1 MSTTTKKIWLWFIP
15 FALVAAAASSAGVY
29 VYVIRERAHSYAP
42 QAAAVMPQAPLLVS
56 IAPMTV
62 NLHNERDEQSMLYV
76 GFNLE
81 VGNETTR
88 KLLELYMP
96 RVRSQLLTVLSG
108 QNSSELTSPKGKE
121 ALAAQILELLRKLL
135 TTEQP
140 DVALLGVLYTDFI
153 VQ

>member
-29 VYVIRERAHSYAP
+29 VYVVRERAHAYPANAAP
-42 QAAAVMPQAPLLVS
+42 AMPQAPLLVS
-56 IAPMTV
+56 VAPMTV
-62 NLHNERDEQSMLYV
+62 NLHNARDEQSMLYV

-108 QNSSELTSPKGKE
+108 QDSSALTSPQGKQ
-121 ALAAQILELLRKLL
+121 ALAAQILELLRKTLA
-135 TTEQP
+135 TEQP